1 MSPLLRLGYSLDR
14 SPISWSCLESAS
26 LIGEGEHHAIPLVS
40 KTDKTAPLWVA
51 EQRGECG
58 RTFKG
63 RCGYPCKHISMSSG
77 LKVIKNK
84 EISKERARVRNAIAK
99 GMDEYENV
107 PINQHRHQAL
117 WDLV

>member
-1 MSPLLRLGYSLDR
+1 
-14 SPISWSCLESAS
+14 
-26 LIGEGEHHAIPLVS
+26 
-40 KTDKTAPLWVA
+40 
-51 EQRGECG
+51 
-58 RTFKG
+58 
-63 RCGYPCKHISMSSG
+63 MSSG

-84 EISKERARVRNAIAK
+84 EISRERMKVRDAIAV

>member
-1 MSPLLRLGYSLDR
+1 M
-14 SPISWSCLESAS
+14 
-26 LIGEGEHHAIPLVS
+26 S

-58 RTFKG
+58 RTRRG
-63 RCGYPCKHISMSSG
+63 RCGYPCPHISMSGS

-84 EISKERARVRNAIAK
+84 EISRERMKVRDAIAV

>member
-1 MSPLLRLGYSLDR
+1 MS
-14 SPISWSCLESAS
+14 
-26 LIGEGEHHAIPLVS
+26 HAVPLVS
-40 KTDKTAPLWVA
+40 KTDKTVPLWVA

-84 EISKERARVRNAIAK
+84 EISKERTRVRNAIAK
-99 GMDEYENV
+99 GMGEYENV

>member
-1 MSPLLRLGYSLDR
+1 MR
-14 SPISWSCLESAS
+14 SS
-26 LIGEGEHHAIPLVS
+26 HAVPLVS

-63 RCGYPCKHISMSSG
+63 RCGYPCPHISMSSS
-77 LKVIKNK
+77 LTVIKR
-84 EISKERARVRNAIAK
+84 EMRRSERARVRDAIK
-99 GMDEYENV
+99 VGMDEYENV
-107 PINQHRHQAL
+107 PIDQHKHRAR

>member
-1 MSPLLRLGYSLDR
+1 M
-14 SPISWSCLESAS
+14 
-26 LIGEGEHHAIPLVS
+26 S

-58 RTFKG
+58 RTRKG
-63 RCGYPCKHISMSSG
+63 RCGYPCPHISMSSS
-77 LKVIKNK
+77 LAVIKG
-84 EISKERARVRNAIAK
+84 EMRGSERARVRDALK
-99 GMDEYENV
+99 VGMDEYENV